1 MHTLVIILLS
11 LAVLLFL
18 ISLFQP
24 DRTKALEKELE
35 QVSMKLLQEN
45 YLLKK
50 RVKVLEEELLASDF
64 QESFVTK
71 EPINKPN
78 EILKNQVIAL
88 YHQGLSLGQISK
100 QSSLPISH
108 VQQILATYESSLGG
122 DHRG

>member
-11 LAVLLFL
+11 LSILLFL

-35 QVSMKLLQEN
+35 QLSMKLLQEN

-50 RVKVLEEELLASDF
+50 RVKVLEEELLTPDL
-64 QESFVTK
+64 QESFPMK
-71 EPINKPN
+71 EPSNKPN

-88 YHQGLSLGQISK
+88 YHQGLNLGQISK
-100 QSSLPISH
+100 QSSLPINK
-108 VQQILATYESSLGG
+108 VQQIIATYESSLGG

>member
-11 LAVLLFL
+11 LSILLFL

-35 QVSMKLLQEN
+35 QLSMKLLQEN

-50 RVKVLEEELLASDF
+50 RVKVLEEELLTPDF
-64 QESFVTK
+64 QESFSMK
-71 EPINKPN
+71 EPSNKPN

-88 YHQGLSLGQISK
+88 YHQGLNLGQISK
-100 QSSLPISH
+100 QSSLPINK
-108 VQQILATYESSLGG
+108 VQQIISTYESSLGG
-122 DHRG
+122 DQRG

>member
-1 MHTLVIILLS
+1 MNTLIIILFSLS
-11 LAVLLFL
+11 ILLLL

-24 DRTKALEKELE
+24 DRTKGLEKELE

-50 RVKVLEEELLASDF
+50 RVKVLEEELLVTDLS
-64 QESFVTK
+64 ESLPLK

-88 YHQGLSLGQISK
+88 YHQGLDLGQISR
-100 QSSLPISH
+100 QSSLSIDK
-108 VQQILATYESSLGG
+108 VQQIIASYESNLGG
-122 DHRG
+122 DYRG

>member
-64 QESFVTK
+64 QESFATK

-88 YHQGLSLGQISK
+88 YRQGLSIGQISK
-100 QSSLPISH
+100 QSSLPINH
-108 VQQILATYESSLGG
+108 VQQIIATHESSLGG